1 MPEYTFDDMARY
13 VKGRGRFDV
22 DVRVDAI
29 ELLADVRD
37 ERVLP
42 LLDQVADDPDEIDDV
57 REAADQ
63 ARQRLRA

>member
-29 ELLADVRD
+29 EVLADVRD